1 MSLYAIVL
9 LCHSYMRWIIVVFAL
24 IVLARSV
31 QGWLAAR
38 PWSGR
43 DERPYQILI
52 ACVDTQFVLGLA
64 LYLGL
69 SPLARA
75 FWGNVALGMKNAP
88 LRFFGVEHVFS
99 MLIALAVLHVG
110 RARSKR
116 VFDVSLRHRR
126 VWTSLLTAFLLILVA
141 IPWPFLPYGRP
152 LWRTGL

>member
-1 MSLYAIVL
+1 MSLYAIAL
-9 LCHSYMRWIIVVFAL
+9 LCHSYLRWIIVVFAL

-38 PWSGR
+38 PWSSN

-69 SPLARA
+69 SPFVRV
-75 FWGNVALGMKNAP
+75 FWANVSVGMKNP
-88 LRFFGVEHVFS
+88 SLRFFGLEHVFS
-99 MLIALAVLHVG
+99 MVIALAVLHVG

-116 VFDVSLRHRR
+116 VLDVSQRHRR
-126 VWTSLLTAFLLILVA
+126 VWTSLLAAFLLILVA

-152 LWRTGL
+152 LLRAGL

>member
-1 MSLYAIVL
+1 MSLYAIAL
-9 LCHSYMRWIIVVFAL
+9 LCHSYMRWVIVALAL
-24 IVLARSV
+24 IVLARTV

-43 DERPYQILI
+43 DEQPYQLLI
-52 ACVDTQFVLGLA
+52 ACVDLQFALGLT

-75 FWGNVALGMKNAP
+75 FWANPGLGMKNAP
-88 LRFFGVEHVFS
+88 LRFFGVEHVFA

-116 VFDVSLRHRR
+116 VLDVSARHRR

-152 LWRTGL
+152 LFRAGL